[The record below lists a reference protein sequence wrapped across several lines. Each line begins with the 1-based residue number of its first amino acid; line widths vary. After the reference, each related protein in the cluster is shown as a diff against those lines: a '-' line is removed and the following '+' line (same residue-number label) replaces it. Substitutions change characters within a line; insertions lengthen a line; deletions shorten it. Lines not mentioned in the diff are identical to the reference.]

1 MSAPLLR
8 PQPTPVVA
16 VDDDPWFLRALV
28 GNLEDAG
35 YSARGFS
42 DGDALLEYLGQ
53 GHQVAA
59 ILLDWQMPPPDGPEV
74 LRRLRAAGHGHRVLF
89 LTGMIQP
96 IYEEA
101 GLAIGAIDF
110 VDKSK
115 SFSIIL
121 HRLRIAL
128 ERKGGREGEPVPD
141 LVDVQARMEPP
152 PTANDSTRPDRD
164 SLAVGPLRIE
174 GARAYWRNSEVPL
187 THSEFIIVR
196 HLASR
201 PGRDVSYREIYSLL
215 RGPGFRAG
223 AGEDG
228 YRTNVRAIV
237 MRLRQKFRSLDGGF
251 DALENYAGYG
261 YRWREGDS

>member
-1 MSAPLLR
+1 M
-8 PQPTPVVA
+8 PVVA

-35 YSARGFS
+35 YSARGFA
-42 DGDALLEYLGQ
+42 DGDSLLAYLSQ
-53 GHQVAA
+53 GHQVSA

-89 LTGMIQP
+89 LTGMNQP

-101 GLAIGAIDF
+101 GLALGALDF

-128 ERKGGREGEPVPD
+128 ERKGEWIEAAARQSADDGASPVGEAAP
-141 LVDVQARMEPP
+141 
-152 PTANDSTRPDRD
+152 ANDGPARKDSDR
-164 SLAVGPLRIE
+164 LVLGPLRIE
-174 GARAYWRNSEVPL
+174 GARAYWRDSEVPL
-187 THSEFIIVR
+187 THSEFVIVR
-196 HLASR
+196 HLAGR

-223 AGEDG
+223 AGEEG

-237 MRLRQKFRSLDGGF
+237 MRLRQKFRGLDASF
-251 DALENYAGYG
+251 SALENYAGYG
-261 YRWREGDS
+261 YRWREGDP